1 MPRQSQSKAATHPQI
16 DTIDEAIDALRA
28 GELVVYPTET
38 LYGIAAD
45 PFSKSA
51 LSRLF
56 EVKGREAAK
65 TVALIAADAV
75 SALSL
80 SREVS
85 PVARRLADSFWP
97 GPLTLVLP
105 ARTDIAPE
113 LVGPGGGVGVRVSPH
128 PIAHALA
135 SGLGR
140 PITATSANR
149 AGKPPARTLAE
160 ARKALGDKVKVF
172 LEGGTLG
179 ASAPSTV
186 VEVKDSEWRIIR
198 EGAVSSAQI
207 AIALAGE
214 ALE

>member
-1 MPRQSQSKAATHPQI
+1 MPRQPPSKATHYRV
-16 DTIDEAIDALRA
+16 DTIDEGIEALRA

-38 LYGIAAD
+38 FYGIAAD
-45 PFSKSA
+45 PFSNQA
-51 LSRLF
+51 LQLLF
-56 EVKGREAAK
+56 DVKGRDAAK
-65 TVALIAADAV
+65 TVAMIAADAN
-75 SALSL
+75 AAFSL

-85 PVARRLADSFWP
+85 AVARRLADSFWP

-105 ARTDIAPE
+105 ARPDLAPE

-128 PIAHALA
+128 PVAQALA
-135 SGLGR
+135 AGLGK

-149 AGKPPARTLAE
+149 AGQPPARTLAE
-160 ARKALGDKVKVF
+160 AHAGLGNKIKVF

-179 ASAPSTV
+179 AAAPSTV
-186 VEVKDSEWRIIR
+186 VEVMGDDWRIIR
-198 EGAVSSAQI
+198 EGAVSRGQI